1 MHETLSDDRERFFA
15 FGRDGAK
22 YLLDLLDFDRRAA
35 ETSAESQMQEPKP
48 LFVDVP
54 RKKIRVDQEL
64 CNQTLRLFRTRLRS
78 NWASAIRRAP
88 SDGLGVRIGARYP
101 PRQSPRSPARAKGRR
116 ELERS
121 SHVEMHFAPR
131 EPFPPQSWARC
142 SISRWRDWRAVGGRW
157 SWRRCSTDFSG
168 IDVTEFRVLDFIIDR
183 LSHRGAKS

>member
-48 LFVDVP
+48 LSVDVP

-78 NWASAIRRAP
+78 NCASAIRRAR
-88 SDGLGVRIGARYP
+88 STVSASAQASEILRAIASISGA
-101 PRQSPRSPARAKGRR
+101 SKGS
-116 ELERS
+116 ERTG
-121 SHVEMHFAPR
+121 MFRPCRTHFAPR
-131 EPFPPQSWARC
+131 EPFPP
-142 SISRWRDWRAVGGRW
+142 
-157 SWRRCSTDFSG
+157 
-168 IDVTEFRVLDFIIDR
+168 
-183 LSHRGAKS
+183 